1 MLIES
6 RRETMKSTTTALAL
20 VLIAAAG
27 PAFAQYMSAPPPMNP
42 PQTAVPPPQ
51 QQAEQA
57 PQKAGITPSPKARK
71 ALVDLQTAVNA
82 NDAANIPAKL
92 AAAQAVASTKED
104 HYLIGELR
112 LKAALAS
119 KDNNAMVAAVDAI
132 ANSGYEQ
139 PAQMAKLYAGL
150 AGNFFNA
157 KQYAQAAAAY
167 QKAARL
173 DPANTDVLQ
182 NLAETQFAQG
192 GTADAV
198 ATFQHEIQI
207 EKGAGQKAPEAVYKR
222 ALSIAYDA
230 KLPSSVELGRE
241 WLAAYPSPDSW
252 HNAIAVYRN
261 QAHPDEE
268 ATLDL
273 LRLMQAAGALTSPG
287 DYSLFLEAAAD
298 QANYNEAQA
307 VVDAGIAAN
316 VINPTD
322 ARFRGDIAALKSKQ
336 KATAADL
343 ETATKTATSGMA
355 LLRIGDRYY
364 GMGDYAKAADLDRQA
379 KARGVDPSLADLHL
393 GMALARAGDKAG
405 ATAAFNGVTG
415 PLADV
420 AKFWLVYV
428 QQHA

>member
-1 MLIES
+1 MRL
-6 RRETMKSTTTALAL
+6 TTTALAL
-20 VLIAAAG
+20 VLTAAAG
-27 PAFAQYMSAPPPMNP
+27 PAYAQYMSAPPPAANP
-42 PQTAVPPPQ
+42 PQTALPPQ
-51 QQAEQA
+51 Q
-57 PQKAGITPSPKARK
+57 PQDQQPAQKGGISPSPKARK
-71 ALVDLQTAVNA
+71 ALVELQTAVNA
-82 NDAANIPAKL
+82 NDTANIPAKL
-92 AAAQAVASTKED
+92 VAAQAVASTKED
-104 HYLIGELR
+104 RYLIGELQ

-119 KDNNAMVAAVDAI
+119 KDNNAMVSAVDAI
-132 ANSGYEQ
+132 ASSGYEQ

-198 ATFQHEIQI
+198 ATFQHEIQV
-207 EKGAGQKAPEAVYKR
+207 EKAAGQKAPEAVYKR

-252 HNAIAVYRN
+252 HNAVAVYRN

-307 VVDAGIAAN
+307 VVDAGIAAKI
-316 VINPTD
+316 INPTD
-322 ARFRGDIAALKSKQ
+322 ARFRGDIAALKSKPM
-336 KATAADL
+336 ATAADL

-364 GMGDYAKAADLDRQA
+364 GMGNYAKAADLDRQA
-379 KARGVDPSLADLHL
+379 KARGVDSSLADLHL

-405 ATAAFNGVTG
+405 ATSAFNAVTG
-415 PLADV
+415 PLAEV
-420 AKFWLVYV
+420 AKFWLIYV